1 MLERFWFW
9 LFVVYSAAVLPLF
22 AWALASLAA
31 G

>member
-9 LFVVYSAAVLPLF
+9 LFAVYSASALPLF